1 MSAVPEIQVRNAQ
14 RKLRIALSPLQ
25 EFGKRAL
32 WLCLE
37 LEEPARSDLRSL
49 DEVLVVLVSDARM
62 SALHKQFLNLAGPT
76 DVITFQHGEIFI
88 SVETARANAESFH
101 SSTEDEV
108 RLYLIHGL
116 LHLHGFDDVTPA
128 QARVMKQTQE
138 RILRAAS
145 RT

>member
-1 MSAVPEIQVRNAQ
+1 VPEIQVRNAQ

-25 EFGKRAL
+25 EFAGHAL
-32 WLCLE
+32 RLCLE

-49 DEVLVVLVSDARM
+49 DEVLVLLVSDARM

-116 LHLHGFDDVTPA
+116 LHLHGFDDVTSV

-138 RILRAAS
+138 RILRVAS